1 MRTLFKLLKFL
12 KPFLK
17 DVFLSVIA
25 GIATIGSGIGMLGTS
40 AFLISSAA
48 LYPSIAD
55 LQVAIVGVRFFG
67 ISRSVFRYLERLIS
81 HSVNLKVLAHIRVW
95 FYQQIEPQ
103 APARLQQFRS
113 GDLLSRIMSDFETL
127 ENFYV
132 RVVSPMIVAGVITTG
147 LSIFVGGYLFELG
160 VILFG
165 GMFINGFVL
174 PGISILLTRKR
185 GEQLLSTR
193 SALSASMVEFFQ
205 GLEDL
210 QAGGAEDRWLQNIR
224 ESEKRLGSLQRF
236 NGMLSGINDGLVL
249 LVMNCT
255 VLAVLI
261 TAIPRVNDGTITGVS
276 LAVVTLL
283 TMAGFEA
290 TSPLPLAAQNLTA
303 SIAAGKRLFEF
314 SLPAVDQPHKI
325 SKIALRKNVRRV
337 DLKNIQFHYS
347 ASDEFS
353 LHEVTLTLER
363 GQKVA
368 LVGPSGAG
376 KSSLVNLLL
385 RFWKQ
390 QGGQFLIDGTDIQ
403 SYSEEDIRSLF
414 GVISQSTY
422 IFSES
427 LRNNLLL
434 AKPNASDVE
443 IHEVLEKVELA
454 TWFKNLPQGLGT
466 WLGERGNK
474 MSGGER
480 QRLAIARVL
489 LQDSPFVILDEPTSN
504 LDPQTEKRI
513 ISAIFSAFSDRGMLL
528 ITHQMN
534 LLAQMDQIYF
544 MSGGRIIE
552 SGNENELLHRNGDYN
567 RFFQLQNQIINE

>member
-1 MRTLFKLLKFL
+1 LRTLYRLLKFL

-48 LYPSIAD
+48 LHPSIAD

-103 APARLQQFRS
+103 APARLQQVRS
-113 GDLLSRIMSDFETL
+113 GDLLNRIMPDLETL

-174 PGISILLTRKR
+174 PGISIMLTRKR

-193 SALSASMVEFFQ
+193 SALCASMVEFFQ

-210 QAGGAEDRWLQNIR
+210 QAGGAEDRWMQNIR
-224 ESEKRLGSLQRF
+224 ESDKRLGLLQRF
-236 NGMLSGINDGLVL
+236 NGMLTGINNGLVL

-255 VLAVLI
+255 VFAVLMM
-261 TAIPRVNDGTITGVS
+261 AIPRVNDGTITGVS
-276 LAVVTLL
+276 LAVVTML

-290 TSPLPLAAQNLTA
+290 TSPLPLAAQNLTS
-303 SIAAGKRLFEF
+303 SIAAGKRLFEI
-314 SLPAVDQPHKI
+314 SLPARDQCHETSDI
-325 SKIALRKNVRRV
+325 SLRKNVRKV
-337 DLKNIQFHYS
+337 ELKNIQFHYS

-353 LHEVTLTLER
+353 LHDVTLTLER
-363 GQKVA
+363 GHKVA

-376 KSSLVNLLL
+376 KTSLVNLLL
-385 RFWKQ
+385 GFWKQ
-390 QGGQFLIDGTDIQ
+390 QEGQFLIDGIDIK
-403 SYSEEDIRSLF
+403 SYSEADIRSLF

-434 AKPNASDVE
+434 AKPGASDVE
-443 IHEVLEKVELA
+443 IQEVLEKVELGA
-454 TWFKNLPQGLGT
+454 WFKNLPQGLDT

-480 QRLAIARVL
+480 QRLVIARVL
-489 LQDSPFVILDEPTSN
+489 LQDTPFVILDEPTSN

-513 ISAIFSAFSDRGMLL
+513 ISTIISTFSDRGILL

-534 LLAQMDQIYF
+534 LLTQMDQIYF
-544 MSGGRIIE
+544 LSEGRIIE
-552 SGNENELLHRNGDYN
+552 SRNENELLHRNGDYN